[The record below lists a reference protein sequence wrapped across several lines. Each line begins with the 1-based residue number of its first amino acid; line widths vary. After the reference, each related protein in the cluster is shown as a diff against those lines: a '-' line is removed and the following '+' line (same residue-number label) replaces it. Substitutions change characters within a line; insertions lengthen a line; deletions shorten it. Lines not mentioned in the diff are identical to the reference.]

1 VTAIAAGA
9 GVADALRLGTSMV
22 ALQAGIG
29 ATNDAVDAPTDRG
42 LKAGKPI
49 PAGLVSGSE
58 ARLIAVVAF
67 VLGLVLAAPSGPAVV
82 GLAVIVIGIGL
93 AYDLRLKGTAWSWLP
108 FAVGVPLL
116 PVYGWLGVA
125 GTLARF
131 FGVLVPTAVAAGAA
145 LAIANALVDHERD
158 RAAGVASVV
167 TRLGAER
174 AWAVH
179 IGLLALVGGA
189 AILSAWLLGAAGP
202 GLALIAVLAAV
213 PLAAALIG
221 RDGDPDRRERAWE
234 LEAVG
239 LGLLATAWLA
249 GPALGAP

>member
-1 VTAIAAGA
+1 
-9 GVADALRLGTSMV
+9 MV

-82 GLAVIVIGIGL
+82 GLAVVVIGIGL

-131 FGVLVPTAVAAGAA
+131 FAVLVPTAVAAGAA

-179 IGLLALVGGA
+179 IGLLALVGVA